1 MNVVREEEQEQEQ
14 GETRKERVVVESVL
28 AMLRSTEL
36 KVLLHLRQ
44 NSREGESVRLT
55 AGSL

>member
-1 MNVVREEEQEQEQ
+1 MNVVREEEQQQQ

-36 KVLLHLRQ
+36 KVLLHLQQ